1 MPKPIP
7 TRSLPALAVALRQTA
22 ARGLPASTGAGLRGL
37 ERSPFYYIEG
47 GDLARE
53 VRMAAHTV
61 GEIADKL
68 RRLAQAYGEWSPFD
82 APAYF
87 DLYPRHAR
95 LLLSVS
101 ERVSSVHVSFYADLL
116 LPSFRRAERYWA
128 TEFFPAYQAGRPKA
142 SPRVEDSAFATHF
155 HQIAQPKMVAYW
167 QRAQAV
173 IQQVRA
179 QLSDDIT
186 FLAATG
192 GAEERDFWQRSWPS
206 HPARGVDPLLLP
218 NLESVPSL
226 TLAVSFPLPAHRQPG
241 RLRRLRRIWRREW
254 GLGTGD

>member
-1 MPKPIP
+1 
-7 TRSLPALAVALRQTA
+7 
-22 ARGLPASTGAGLRGL
+22 
-37 ERSPFYYIEG
+37 
-47 GDLARE
+47 
-53 VRMAAHTV
+53 MAAHTV

-95 LLLSVS
+95 LFLSVS
-101 ERVSSVHVSFYADLL
+101 ERVSSVHVTFYADLL

-128 TEFFPAYQAGRPKA
+128 TEFFPAYQAGRPRAKLRA
-142 SPRVEDSAFATHF
+142 EDSAYATHF

-167 QRAQAV
+167 QRAQGV
-173 IQQVRA
+173 IRQVRA

-192 GAEERDFWQRSWPS
+192 GAEERAFWQRSWP
-206 HPARGVDPLLLP
+206 PQPPRGLDPRLLP
-218 NLESVPSL
+218 SLESVPSL
-226 TLAVSFPLPAHRQPG
+226 TLTVSFPLPAHRQPG
-241 RLRRLRRIWRREW
+241 RIRRLRRIWERGLGDR